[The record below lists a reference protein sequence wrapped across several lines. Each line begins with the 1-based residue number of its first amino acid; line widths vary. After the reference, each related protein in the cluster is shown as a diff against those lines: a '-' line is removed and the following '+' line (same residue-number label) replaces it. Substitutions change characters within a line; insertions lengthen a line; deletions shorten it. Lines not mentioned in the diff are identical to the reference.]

1 LVRYAIAWSV
11 AEGEGATELP
21 TRYLAFDHARRLR
34 MRNEQL
40 EDLGLDRHERVASAQ
55 LTRLRI
61 QCISLEKPA
70 RLPLRTTIFPQTQT

>member
-1 LVRYAIAWSV
+1 MRYAIAWSV

-55 LTRLRI
+55 LTRLGVQRTA
-61 QCISLEKPA
+61 LKKPTHGFA
-70 RLPLRTTIFPQTQT
+70 SGR